1 MGIGVGWQH
10 GLLGGGVGGGSAQSS
25 PAQWGTGG
33 SRDIPGGGGVRGKF
47 MLLPYPTPHMNKV
60 QVCVEDGLTPKGCSC
75 GRADG
80 ARRRARQS
88 RPKIHTT
95 NRKT

>member
-1 MGIGVGWQH
+1 MAFW
-10 GLLGGGVGGGSAQSS
+10 VGGWGGEAHNLAR
-25 PAQWGTGG
+25 PQWGTGG
-33 SRDIPGGGGVRGKF
+33 SRGNPGGGGVEGKF